1 MSGPRDLEFDPL
13 ARHKTGYTHW
23 WTQRATA
30 VILVPTT
37 VWLIFSLI
45 YLSRADYGMT
55 IAWFAEPINAILM
68 AVFITSLF
76 CHLNLGMKTVIE
88 DYVRHPRLLHLLQVS
103 TTVLC
108 SIFGVLSVTN
118 IIILALS

>member
-13 ARHKTGYTHW
+13 ARHKAGHIHW

-30 VILVPTT
+30 VILIPTT
-37 VWLIFSLI
+37 VWLVFSLI

-55 IAWFAEPINAILM
+55 IAWFAQPINAILM
-68 AVFITSLF
+68 AVFVTSLF
-76 CHLNLGMKTVIE
+76 CHLNLGIKMVIE
-88 DYVRHPRLLHLLQVS
+88 DYVRHPRLLHYLHLS
-103 TTVLC
+103 ATVLC
-108 SIFGVLSVTN
+108 VILGILSVTN